1 MTRFALGILLALSL
15 TAPAAAQ
22 QAAPPAAAAA
32 KPEPPRYKISGLV
45 FGDYY
50 SFPKSHL
57 EKWDGQHGLWL
68 RRVYFTYDHTW
79 SPTLT
84 ARLRLEMNSNGKL
97 AGGALEP
104 YLKDAYLRWTFTG
117 RQQLTAGIQP
127 SLTFEFIE
135 SVWGLRHIEKTP
147 LDLYRLDS
155 SRETGF
161 TVSGPVNASR
171 TVRYAAQYGND
182 SGNNAETDRRKGY
195 RLSARY
201 ETDPGLSLEG
211 MFGRSERAGDA
222 DRSTAQVF
230 GAFRAERGRAGAQYS
245 RQTRRA
251 PEGTTAADL
260 ELDVFSGFGVFD
272 VKPDKVSAFLRVDRY
287 NDPCPD
293 CAGIDYLPID
303 TTQPFTLTLAG
314 IEYALHPAVRIS
326 PNIEWVKYGSRAGST
341 TTPADDLAARLT
353 FFWAW

>member
-1 MTRFALGILLALSL
+1 MTRLVLGVLVALSL
-15 TAPAAAQ
+15 SAPAAAQ
-22 QAAPPAAAAA
+22 QTAPEPAKPAAPP
-32 KPEPPRYKISGLV
+32 YKISGLV

-50 SFPKSHL
+50 SFPQNHL
-57 EKWDGQHGLWL
+57 DEWEGQNGLWL
-68 RRVYFTYDHTW
+68 RRVYLTYDHTL
-79 SPTLT
+79 SPRLT
-84 ARLRLEMNSNGKL
+84 TRLRLEMNSNGKL
-97 AGGALEP
+97 QGGALEP
-104 YLKDAYLRWTFTG
+104 YIKDAYIRWTFSG

-127 SLTFEFIE
+127 SLTFEFVE

-161 TVSGPVNASR
+161 TVSGPLNTSR
-171 TVRYAAQYGND
+171 TVKYAAQFGND
-182 SGNNAETDRRKGY
+182 SGNASETDKRKGY

-201 ETDPGLSLEG
+201 ETDPGFSVEG

-222 DRSTAQVF
+222 DRTTAQVF
-230 GAFRAERGRAGAQYS
+230 GAFRGERGRAGAQYS

-251 PEGTTAADL
+251 PDGSTAPDL

-272 VKPDKVSAFLRVDRY
+272 LQPDKTSAFVRVDRY

-303 TTQPFTLTLAG
+303 TTQPFTMTLAG
-314 IEYALHPAVRIS
+314 LEYALHPAVRIS

-341 TTPADDLAARLT
+341 TTPHDDLAARLT